1 MYPIKGENAMKN
13 KKKSMLLL
21 TIIAATVLL
30 TSCYNAAPQPS
41 EKEGQQ
47 PDGGNNGDFPMEIT
61 DFKERKVTIEK
72 RPERIV
78 TLAPG
83 ITEILFELGLGDNVV
98 GVTDYDDYPE
108 EVFTK
113 PKVGDFQG
121 PNMEA
126 IAAQDPDIIF
136 ASTLSGKNSMDALQR
151 LGIPVLML
159 EAKSIE
165 QIYSSIEIIGK
176 LTGKTAEGD
185 ALIKHM
191 KERMADIQQRVSVYP
206 RKKVFYIVDING
218 NFTAGSGTFIDY
230 LIDLAGGENIAADS
244 EGWAQY
250 SMESI
255 AEKNPE
261 VIMAPPHAGDI
272 KDVYRLPGY
281 SGTDA
286 VKNNRVFMISD
297 DNIISRT
304 SHRIV
309 QGLEEIARFLH
320 PEAF

>member
-1 MYPIKGENAMKN
+1 MKS
-13 KKKSMLLL
+13 KKKLILLF
-21 TIIAATVLL
+21 TIVTVIVLL
-30 TSCYNAAPQPS
+30 ASCFNTAPQPS
-41 EKEGQQ
+41 EKETQQ
-47 PDGGNNGDFPMEIT
+47 PDSNNNSDFPMEIT
-61 DFKERKVTIEK
+61 DFKGRKVTIEK
-72 RPERIV
+72 PPERIV

-83 ITEILFELGLGDNVV
+83 ITEILFELGLGDKVV

-108 EVFTK
+108 EVFAK

-126 IAAQDPDIIF
+126 IAAQSPDIIF
-136 ASTLSGKNSMDALQR
+136 ASTLSGKDSMETLQR

-159 EAKSIE
+159 EAKSID

-176 LTGKTAEGD
+176 LTGKAAEGD
-185 ALIKHM
+185 ALIKFM
-191 KERMADIQQRVSVYP
+191 KERMADIQQRVSTYP
-206 RKKVFYIVDING
+206 RKRVFYIVDING
-218 NFTAGSGTFIDY
+218 NFTAGGGTFIDY
-230 LIDLAGGENIAADS
+230 LIALAGGENIAADS

-250 SMESI
+250 SMERI

-261 VIMAPPHAGDI
+261 VIITAPHVGNI
-272 KDVYRLPGY
+272 KDIYRLPGY

-286 VKNNRVFMISD
+286 VKNDRVYVISD

-309 QGLEEIARFLH
+309 QGLEEIARYLH